1 MKKFDHNNDG
11 VISMEEFY
19 ETLANCMWMCGPLR
33 HLSDNQPA

>member
-1 MKKFDHNNDG
+1 MKKFDHNGDG

-19 ETLANCMWMCGPLR
+19 GTLAACMWMWGPLR